1 MALQNMNTG
10 ITNGSRKE
18 INGKPHIFYD
28 GYWIR
33 YYPPPDETLSAKRD
47 LLLVLTRRTF
57 HHTEP
62 GINTPGNRVETARQ
76 AYESERAPERKRV
89 NAAMLAGALF
99 NRATDL
105 FTSIVDLE
113 ERGIR
118 IDTDNELMTQC
129 SECFQEALEL
139 GKQVRHSSGH
149 EGIDEL
155 WGEPLKVFTQSIA
168 AYYESRYV
176 KISQAMAAIDNV
188 ANHMVSTFKAI
199 PGFDKAEDGILDYA
213 RAARQE
219 SEIMKSD
226 PDFFYS
232 WPEFVTLAARI
243 KQYEPSI
250 NSDKTNLE
258 EVHGWGKRILSEG
271 VDLISYMAGV
281 RVPMPKSTRQYL
293 DRLEKFSSA
302 TKKPHSEH

>member
-1 MALQNMNTG
+1 MNLG
-10 ITNGSRKE
+10 IANGSRKE

-33 YYPPPDETLSAKRD
+33 YYPPPEETLSAKRD

-76 AYESERAPERKRV
+76 AYESERSPERKRV

-113 ERGIR
+113 ERGIHV
-118 IDTDNELMTQC
+118 DTDNELMTQC

-155 WGEPLKVFTQSIA
+155 WGEPLKVFTQPIA

-176 KISQAMAAIDNV
+176 KIAQAMEAIDEV
-188 ANHMVSTFKAI
+188 ADHMVSTFKAI
-199 PGFDKAEDGILDYA
+199 PGFDKTAGSILDYA

-243 KQYEPSI
+243 KHYEPTI

-258 EVHGWGKRILSEG
+258 EVHGWAKRLLSEG

-281 RVPMPKSTRQYL
+281 RVPMPKSTREY
-293 DRLEKFSSA
+293 LEKLEQCSNA
-302 TKKPHSEH
+302 TKQLHSEH

>member
-1 MALQNMNTG
+1 MALQNMNLG
-10 ITNGSRKE
+10 IANGSRKE
-18 INGKPHIFYD
+18 INSKPHIFYD

-33 YYPPPDETLSAKRD
+33 YYPPPEETLSAKRD

-62 GINTPGNRVETARQ
+62 GINTPGNRVEIARQ

-176 KISQAMAAIDNV
+176 KIAQAMQAIDDV
-188 ANHMVSTFKAI
+188 AEHMVSTFKAI
-199 PGFDKAEDGILDYA
+199 PGFDEAENGILDYA

-243 KQYEPSI
+243 KHYEPSI
-250 NSDKTNLE
+250 NSGKANLE
-258 EVHGWGKRILSEG
+258 EVHGWGKRLLSEG

-281 RVPMPKSTRQYL
+281 RVPMPKSTREYL
-293 DRLEKFSSA
+293 DKLEQFSST
-302 TKKPHSEH
+302 TKKPHSED

>member
-1 MALQNMNTG
+1 MNIG
-10 ITNGSRKE
+10 IANGSRKE

-33 YYPPPDETLSAKRD
+33 YYPPPMETLSAKRD

-57 HHTEP
+57 HHTEA
-62 GINTPGNRVETARQ
+62 GINTPGNRVEAARQ
-76 AYESERAPERKRV
+76 AYESERNPERKRV
-89 NAAMLAGALF
+89 NAAMLAGGLF

-105 FTSIVDLE
+105 FTSIVGLE
-113 ERGIR
+113 DRGIHVGA
-118 IDTDNELMTQC
+118 DNPLMTQC
-129 SECFQEALEL
+129 SDCFQEALEL
-139 GKQVRHSSGH
+139 GKQVRQSSGH

-155 WGEPLKVFTQSIA
+155 GGEPLKVFTKSIA

-176 KISQAMAAIDNV
+176 KIAQVMKAIDNI
-188 ANHMVSTFKAI
+188 AEHMVSTFRAI
-199 PGFDKAEDGILDYA
+199 PGYDNVEDGLLDYA

-232 WPEFVTLAARI
+232 WPEFVTLAARV
-243 KQYEPSI
+243 KQYQPSI
-250 NSDKTNLE
+250 NSDKANLG
-258 EVHGWGKRILSEG
+258 EVYSWGKRLLSEG

-281 RVPMPKSTRQYL
+281 RVPMPKSILQYL
-293 DRLEKFSSA
+293 DSLDQFSA
-302 TKKPHSEH
+302 ALAKPLSEH